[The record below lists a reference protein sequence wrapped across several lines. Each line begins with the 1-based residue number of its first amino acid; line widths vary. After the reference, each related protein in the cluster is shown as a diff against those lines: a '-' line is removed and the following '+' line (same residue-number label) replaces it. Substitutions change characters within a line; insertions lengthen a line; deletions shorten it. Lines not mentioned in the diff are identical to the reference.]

1 MDITNWDLRT
11 FDGRHLGRS
20 EGLSG
25 FAAFRKYMTAQGDK
39 LDGPDPMVEEAYDGS
54 LRIKYGS
61 QGFVVIPVLYSLEP
75 VQ

>member
-11 FDGRHLGRS
+11 LDGRHLGRS

-25 FAAFRKYMTAQGDK
+25 FAAFRKYMTAKGEP
-39 LDGPDPMVEEAYDGS
+39 LDGPDPMVEEIYDGS

-61 QGFVVIPVLYSLEP
+61 QGYVVIPIAYTLEP
-75 VQ
+75 FQ